1 MNLGIILTP
10 DTRSKAYIQKL
21 ISNSIK
27 LNEII
32 FMNDGRVEQNYVK
45 DVISESRKSGFD
57 ISKSVKQTL
66 LENNCKFKEFNFI
79 DINNLSLV
87 EYISNTKIDFLI
99 FTGGGILRE
108 SILNSGP
115 KFVHFHPGIVPH
127 YKGSTCFY
135 YSIIRD
141 NNVGVTCFIMNNGI
155 DTGDIVY
162 QRVFPKP
169 NHVYVDDIFDPFVRS
184 ETLIY
189 VIKNQLLEKGKFKQ
203 QNPNEGETYYIIH
216 PVMKHIAIIS
226 CTH

>member
-141 NNVGVTCFIMNNGI
+141 NNVGVTSFIMNNGI

-216 PVMKHIAIIS
+216 PVMKHIAILS

>member
-216 PVMKHIAIIS
+216 PVMKHIAILS

>member
-1 MNLGIILTP
+1 
-10 DTRSKAYIQKL
+10 
-21 ISNSIK
+21 
-27 LNEII
+27 
-32 FMNDGRVEQNYVK
+32 MNDGRVEQNYVK

>member
-1 MNLGIILTP
+1 MKLGIILTP
-10 DTRSKAYIQKL
+10 DIRSKAYIQKI

-27 LNEII
+27 LDEII
-32 FMNDGRVEQNYVK
+32 FMNDGRVEQNYAK
-45 DVISESRKSGFD
+45 DAIDESRKSGFD

-79 DINNLSLV
+79 DINNPSLV
-87 EYISNTKIDFLI
+87 EHISNTNIDFFI
-99 FTGGGILRE
+99 FTGGGILRD
-108 SILNSGP
+108 SILDVGP
-115 KFVHFHPGIVPH
+115 KFVHFHPGIVPQ

-141 NNVGVTCFIMNNGI
+141 NNVGVTSFIMNKGI

-169 NHVYVDDIFDPFVRS
+169 NHIYVDDVFDPYVRS
-184 ETLIY
+184 ETLID

-203 QNPNEGETYYIIH
+203 QNPNEGEIYYIIH
-216 PVMKHIAIIS
+216 PVLKHIAILS
-226 CTH
+226 CIH